1 MLSSKILNSIAF
13 KFSGEIKRWRECC
26 NIFVSVEDSLDFR
39 NFAYFRLAFFMT
51 LFIFRIRIR
60 MRIVRIFFI
69 TLLFFRFTL
78 FLFFIFRAWIM
89 IAFLTIFTFTSTLW
103 TVTSIQFIN
112 NISYILRRIYDL
124 LCWCSKRKGFI
135 HYSWSCW
142 WSQWIICHLMKRS
155 IHFLAR
161 VQ

>member
-1 MLSSKILNSIAF
+1 MFSSKIFNSVAF
-13 KFSGEIKRWRECC
+13 KLSGEIKGWRECC

-39 NFAYFRLAFFMT
+39 NFAYFWLAFFMT
-51 LFIFRIRIR
+51 LFIFRIR
-60 MRIVRIFFI
+60 MRIVRIFFM
-69 TLLFFRFTL
+69 TFLLFKFTF

-89 IAFLTIFTFTSTLW
+89 IAFITIFTFTSTLW
-103 TVTSIQFIN
+103 TVTSIQI
-112 NISYILRRIYDL
+112 ISILRRIYAQQ
-124 LCWCSKRKGFI
+124 CWCCKRNGFI

-155 IHFLAR
+155 IHFLAW

>member
-1 MLSSKILNSIAF
+1 MLSSKIFNSVAF
-13 KFSGEIKRWRECC
+13 KLSGEIKGWRECC

-39 NFAYFRLAFFMT
+39 NFAYFWLVFFMT
-51 LFIFRIRIR
+51 LFIFRIR

>member
-1 MLSSKILNSIAF
+1 MFSSKIFNSVAF
-13 KFSGEIKRWRECC
+13 KLSGEIKGWRECC

-69 TLLFFRFTL
+69 KFLFFKFTF
-78 FLFFIFRAWIM
+78 FLFFIIRAWIM
-89 IAFLTIFTFTSTLW
+89 IAFFTIFTFTSTLW

>member
-13 KFSGEIKRWRECC
+13 IFSGEIKSWRECC

-78 FLFFIFRAWIM
+78 FLFFIFRVWMM
-89 IAFLTIFTFTSTLW
+89 IAFFTLFTI
-103 TVTSIQFIN
+103 TSIQIIN

-155 IHFLAR
+155 IHFLAW

>member
-13 KFSGEIKRWRECC
+13 IFSGEIKSWRECC
-26 NIFVSVEDSLDFR
+26 NIFVSVENSLDFR

-78 FLFFIFRAWIM
+78 FLFFIFRVWMM
-89 IAFLTIFTFTSTLW
+89 IAFFTLFTI
-103 TVTSIQFIN
+103 TSIQIIN

>member
-1 MLSSKILNSIAF
+1 MFSSKIFNSVAF
-13 KFSGEIKRWRECC
+13 KLSGEIKGWRECC

-39 NFAYFRLAFFMT
+39 NFAYFWPAFFMI
-51 LFIFRIRIR
+51 LFIFRIR
-60 MRIVRIFFI
+60 MRIVRIFFM
-69 TLLFFRFTL
+69 TFLLFKFTF

-89 IAFLTIFTFTSTLW
+89 IAFLTIFTFISTLW